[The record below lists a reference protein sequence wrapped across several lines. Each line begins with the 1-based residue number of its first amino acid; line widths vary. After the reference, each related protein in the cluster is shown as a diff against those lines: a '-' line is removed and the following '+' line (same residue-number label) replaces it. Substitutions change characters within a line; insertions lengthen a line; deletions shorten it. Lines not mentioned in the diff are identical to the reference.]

1 MTDDNVLYVGID
13 LGTSRSSIS
22 ASNGQ
27 KYVVDSYVG
36 WPADMVAR
44 KIVKKEVL
52 IGREAVDNRSML
64 DLHRPLERGLL
75 KEGSEKDQEAV
86 RQLLIHLLA
95 LAGVEQEKRTEK
107 QVRAVVGVPAEA
119 LRVNKQQL
127 RNALHGLVDGLFI
140 VSEPFAVAYGL
151 EALLHALVVDIG
163 AGTTD
168 LCAMHGRYPTEDD
181 QRTLLNAGDWVD
193 DQLFKLIKS
202 RHPDAHFSPYM
213 VREWKEKH
221 SFVGTTKKPVTVQAP
236 VNGKPTDLDITDEI
250 RAACEGLVPPIAETM
265 IDLIASSSAG
275 VLVTADH
282 GMVDVPPE
290 GHRFYDVDPAL
301 LAGVRHAVG
310 EPRGLQLHVDADA
323 LDDLLVA
330 WRRWVRREATVL
342 SRDELVASGWL
353 GEVDARV
360 LGRLGDVIVVARRAV
375 AYYDSRTAGDSVRMV
390 GQHGA
395 ATDAESLVPLLR
407 LGAFGG

>member
-1 MTDDNVLYVGID
+1 MSNSVLAGDDAPTG
-13 LGTSRSSIS
+13 
-22 ASNGQ
+22 
-27 KYVVDSYVG
+27 
-36 WPADMVAR
+36 
-44 KIVKKEVL
+44 
-52 IGREAVDNRSML
+52 
-64 DLHRPLERGLL
+64 
-75 KEGSEKDQEAV
+75 
-86 RQLLIHLLA
+86 
-95 LAGVEQEKRTEK
+95 LAGVLPAAFAA
-107 QVRAVVGVPAEA
+107 VRGESNAFALPAVPSAVVV
-119 LRVNKQQL
+119 
-127 RNALHGLVDGLFI
+127 LVDGLGALQLRANAGHARRLMRGGRASIRTVFPTTT
-140 VSEPFAVAYGL
+140 VAAVASLTTGASPGRHGLAGYRLVDPETDRVVEHLSGWLGDPDPRRWQSLPTVFDAVTAAGLAAYAVGPERFRASSFTTAVLRGAEYVGEDDLGQRFAVAADLAGVPGRVVYVYVPELDTAGHKHGVDSDAWRAEL
-151 EALLHALVVDIG
+151 ERI
-163 AGTTD
+163 
-168 LCAMHGRYPTEDD
+168 DD
-181 QRTLLNAGDWVD
+181 A
-193 DQLFKLIKS
+193 
-202 RHPDAHFSPYM
+202 
-213 VREWKEKH
+213 VR
-221 SFVGTTKKPVTVQAP
+221 V
-236 VNGKPTDLDITDEI
+236 
-250 RAACEGLVPPIAETM
+250 
-265 IDLIASSSAG
+265 IASSSAG